1 VFFWWAKMQIEI
13 APYVARCDTCKHVK
27 AIYMKTVGPLQS
39 LPIPTWKGEDIVWT
53 LSWDYPGIQKG
64 MTLSRLLL
72 IGLRKFLI
80 FCPSRQII
88 RLLSMP
94 NCTLL
99 VFLVCMVSRRPWCR
113 IVDRNSYPNFGKNFM
128 NPWVLSCSTVRP
140 IIFKPVGR
148 LRG

>member
-1 VFFWWAKMQIEI
+1 MEPYVFFWWAKMQIEI
-13 APYVARCDTCKHVK
+13 APYVARCDTCKRVK

-64 MTLSRLLL
+64 MTLSGLLL

-80 FCPSRQII
+80 FCQSRPITQ
-88 RLLSMP
+88 LLSMP

-99 VFLVCMVSRRPWCR
+99 VFLVC
-113 IVDRNSYPNFGKNFM
+113 
-128 NPWVLSCSTVRP
+128 TV
-140 IIFKPVGR
+140 FQG
-148 LRG
+148 L